1 MASRFLQVLLSA
13 TVVAFI
19 AVGCGNRGFNP
30 PSDED
35 MIHNFYAH
43 EDAFNEITEILLN
56 CPYGDIYPPFYPI
69 GSATDSLCLSSLGN
83 EKCTRLDSLLASVGG
98 RRLYFKSRH
107 TLWQIEHGD
116 FNADKVIKALA
127 EEHLTFAVSPI
138 HDRDVD
144 EDGSLKKSH
153 YHLLLA
159 YSSATTLNNI
169 CGWFNACGMPESD
182 LHSVRVCAS
191 GVGYYRYLTHK
202 DNPEKAQYDDNDIRV
217 FNDSDELFKRFSKT
231 SSDKIDDL
239 VRIFQIV
246 DELDTISFHCLLQ
259 YLMLNERDL
268 FKMITSSSAL
278 AICVKEYQRS
288 LEYDLKKESL
298 L

>member
-1 MASRFLQVLLSA
+1 MSKPRE
-13 TVVAFI
+13 
-19 AVGCGNRGFNP
+19 P
-30 PSDED
+30 PNKSKY
-35 MIHNFYAH
+35 FCC
-43 EDAFNEITEILLN
+43 IL
-56 CPYGDIYPPFYPI
+56 YP
-69 GSATDSLCLSSLGN
+69 DSTTYDVD
-83 EKCTRLDSLLASVGG
+83 KII
-98 RRLYFKSRH
+98 KS
-107 TLWQIEHGD
+107 
-116 FNADKVIKALA
+116 LA

-138 HDRDVD
+138 HDRDIED
-144 EDGSLKKSH
+144 DGSLKKGH

-169 CGWFNACGMPESD
+169 RCWINACGMPESE

-217 FNDSDELFKRFSKT
+217 FNDSNELFKKFSKT
-231 SSDKIDDL
+231 ASEKIDDL

-246 DELDTISFHCLLQ
+246 DELNTISFHTLIQ

-268 FKMITSSSAL
+268 FKLITSSSAL

-288 LEYDLKKESL
+288 LEYDLKKGV
-298 L
+298 

>member
-1 MASRFLQVLLSA
+1 MAKPREPPNKSKYFCCILYPDSA
-13 TVVAFI
+13 I
-19 AVGCGNRGFNP
+19 
-30 PSDED
+30 
-35 MIHNFYAH
+35 Y
-43 EDAFNEITEILLN
+43 
-56 CPYGDIYPPFYPI
+56 DI
-69 GSATDSLCLSSLGN
+69 DN
-83 EKCTRLDSLLASVGG
+83 
-98 RRLYFKSRH
+98 
-107 TLWQIEHGD
+107 
-116 FNADKVIKALA
+116 VIKALA

-144 EDGSLKKSH
+144 DEGSLKKGH

-169 CGWFNACGMPESD
+169 RGWFRACGMPESE

-202 DNPEKAQYDDNDIRV
+202 DNPEKAQYNDNDIRV
-217 FNDSDELFKRFSKT
+217 FNDSDELFKKFSKT
-231 SSDKIDDL
+231 ASEKIDDL

-246 DELDTISFHCLLQ
+246 DDLNTISFHSLIQ

-268 FKMITSSSAL
+268 FKMLTSSSAL

-288 LEYDLKKESL
+288 LEYDLKRSNYSDFE
-298 L
+298 